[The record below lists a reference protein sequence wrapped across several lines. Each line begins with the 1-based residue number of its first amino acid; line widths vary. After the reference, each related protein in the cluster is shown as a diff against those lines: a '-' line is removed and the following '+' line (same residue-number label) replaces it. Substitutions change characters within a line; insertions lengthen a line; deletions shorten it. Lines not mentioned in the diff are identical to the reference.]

1 MAFSAK
7 LRRIFLRYRKI
18 TLHTN
23 GGRKTMDGLLNSVT
37 RIVSGQ
43 WAHATPTDFGAL
55 ALAIVLTAWFC
66 TRFYGER

>member
-1 MAFSAK
+1 
-7 LRRIFLRYRKI
+7 
-18 TLHTN
+18 
-23 GGRKTMDGLLNSVT
+23 MDGLLNSVT

-43 WAHATPTDFGAL
+43 WSSATPTDFGAV